1 MGAMS
6 YEAEL
11 QRQHPRYRL
20 PMRATIDGR
29 IHEVHDWS
37 MNSFTANVAGFTAGK
52 KVMVQLTIP
61 FNGYEFS
68 LTVPTEVLYSTE
80 STKRSS
86 FLFLDLE
93 DGQVSLLRYVTDA
106 ILSGEVVRAGD
117 ILDVA
122 RRTDT
127 AKAKQMPAAPRLK
140 PAARFAQIGRRIA
153 ASAGVVAI
161 GAALVAFLS
170 ANVYDE
176 LYVVRPESASI
187 AAKTVNVASP
197 AVGRIT
203 FINEKAELSFGEP
216 LITVNP
222 AVGDPITVESPC
234 DCVQTEQRF
243 ASGDFVRTG
252 DPVIRLM
259 RADAPIIVSAA
270 VSDNKLMSLYGVK
283 TASLV
288 YPDGTHVGDA
298 EILWLPGKG
307 GSQSDLPRDPLTV
320 LIAPKKQLS
329 SDMIGQPVEVRFDLF
344 QESTIGRIVHGISTA
359 FVSETA
365 SEAVAQDIKQEV
377 KP

>member
-1 MGAMS
+1 MRGIS

-20 PMRATIDGR
+20 PMKATIDGR
-29 IHEVHDWS
+29 EYDVHDWS
-37 MNSFTANVAGFTAGK
+37 MNGFAINAKGLPAGK
-52 KVMVQLTIP
+52 KVMAHLTIP
-61 FNGYEFS
+61 FSGYHFS
-68 LTVPTEVLYSTE
+68 LTHVPSEVLYATDGEGRTSLVF
-80 STKRSS
+80 SA
-86 FLFLDLE
+86 LE
-93 DGQVSLLRYVTDA
+93 DSQISLLSYMTDA
-106 ILSGEVVRAGD
+106 IIAGEVVRAGD
-117 ILDVA
+117 VLDVA
-122 RRTDT
+122 RRTDMVRS
-127 AKAKQMPAAPRLK
+127 KQVPAPPRLSTGG
-140 PAARFAQIGRRIA
+140 RIAQLGRRVA
-153 ASAGVVAI
+153 ATAGVAAI

-187 AAKTVNVASP
+187 AAKTVNVAAP

-203 FINEKAELSFGEP
+203 FLNEKAQLAFGEP

-252 DPVIRLM
+252 DPVVRLM
-259 RADAPIIVSAA
+259 RADAPIVVSAA

-288 YPDGTHVGDA
+288 YPDGTQVGDA

-320 LIAPKKQLS
+320 LIAPKKTLS
-329 SDMIGQPVEVRFDLF
+329 TDMIGQPVEVRFDLF
-344 QESTIGRIVHGISTA
+344 SESTIGRLVHTA
-359 FVSETA
+359 AAAFGAETA
-365 SEAVAQDIKQEV
+365 AQAVAEEIT
-377 KP
+377 P

>member
-1 MGAMS
+1 MRGIS

-11 QRQHPRYRL
+11 QRQHPRYPL
-20 PMRATIDGR
+20 PMKATIDGR
-29 IHEVHDWS
+29 EYDVHDWS
-37 MNSFTANVAGFTAGK
+37 MNGFAINAKGFSAGK
-52 KVMVQLTIP
+52 KVMAHLTIP
-61 FNGYEFS
+61 FSGYHFS
-68 LTVPTEVLYSTE
+68 LTHVPSEVLYATDSEGRT
-80 STKRSS
+80 SLVFTA
-86 FLFLDLE
+86 LE
-93 DGQVSLLRYVTDA
+93 DSQISLLRYMTDA
-106 ILSGEVVRAGD
+106 IISGEVVRAGD
-117 ILDVA
+117 VLDVA
-122 RRTDT
+122 RRTDMVRS
-127 AKAKQMPAAPRLK
+127 KQVPPPPRLSTGG
-140 PAARFAQIGRRIA
+140 RIAQLGRRVA
-153 ASAGVVAI
+153 ATAGVAAI

-203 FINEKAELSFGEP
+203 FLNEKAQLAFGEP

-252 DPVIRLM
+252 DPIVRLM
-259 RADAPIIVSAA
+259 RADAPIVVSAA

-283 TASLV
+283 SASLV
-288 YPDGTHVGDA
+288 YPDGTHVSNA

-320 LIAPKKQLS
+320 LIAPNKTLS
-329 SDMIGQPVEVRFDLF
+329 TDMIGQPVEVRFDLF
-344 QESTIGRIVHGISTA
+344 GESAIGRLVHTVAGVFGT
-359 FVSETA
+359 ETA
-365 SEAVAQDIKQEV
+365 AQEIK
-377 KP
+377 P